1 FPFVLLTRPLP
12 APSARFPYTTLFRS
26 LLLARRHGQA
36 DTFASLGTG
45 LAFCR
50 ASLGML
56 DEADQAGE
64 QALYD
69 AEGYGPPALIGM
81 ARAGLAIGAQS
92 RNDPE
97 LLQRR
102 FDELVAVPTPEFGWW
117 RRAVLTTRARLS
129 AILGRP
135 ESFPELLGEPK
146 DAMAALRRA
155 DAAAV
160 AAAGGDLQAANLL
173 LAEGLQI
180 AEEQE
185 LDGQRAI
192 ILTTRAELLLKMRS
206 PLEA

>member
-1 FPFVLLTRPLP
+1 MNSSPPRLRN
-12 APSARFPYTTLFRS
+12 SAGGDGRCS
-26 LLLARRHGQA
+26 
-36 DTFASLGTG
+36 
-45 LAFCR
+45 
-50 ASLGML
+50 
-56 DEADQAGE
+56 
-64 QALYD
+64 
-69 AEGYGPPALIGM
+69 PP
-81 ARAGLAIGAQS
+81 
-92 RNDPE
+92 
-97 LLQRR
+97 
-102 FDELVAVPTPEFGWW
+102 
-117 RRAVLTTRARLS
+117 ARLS

-206 PLEA
+206 PLEAQTLLRTASALFEQQGMRSQLGRARRNRASANCPSRARREDHAAHRTRTRSGRTALPGPEEP